1 MAAVCEFGRTD
12 RLFNASSSSTG
23 AERKNMI
30 LSAPKAGDSQEQT
43 FRNNLILELQKL
55 GSDPDPAL
63 LDKFVKQRFSP
74 AKSPTDLPEIES
86 IRFSPP
92 AASDQTPN
100 AVVSQE
106 SLSIAELQV
115 ADGVPPSPTDD
126 WNNTEASS
134 PLDFASNL
142 LNLEFS
148 DEGCEPMESSL
159 FLPPYVSPLEG
170 ADTTPG
176 LDTHAAFREV
186 SPAHDSSMNTSD
198 IIDPQLVLPAIN
210 IEEDSKNSEDATS
223 TLGSMDT
230 SAHIKPE
237 CDYPAM
243 DPVQTASS
251 QPVSTFT
258 AFTPMRLD
266 QPERTSAAQDKSSS
280 SDVHFAT
287 TSESQANS
295 KRDSSAADA
304 DNWRLSLDEYNKLSS
319 KEKRQLRNKIS
330 ARNFR
335 NRRKEYITLLEE
347 QVQERDKLIDN
358 LRDQVASLRLQNTN
372 LSQELRSYQT
382 RQNNSIASPHLHAL
396 STNTLV
402 PNLRKDIS
410 SSSRPS
416 SPSGAFWPGAQNF
429 SSSAVAA

>member
-1 MAAVCEFGRTD
+1 M
-12 RLFNASSSSTG
+12 
-23 AERKNMI
+23 
-30 LSAPKAGDSQEQT
+30 
-43 FRNNLILELQKL
+43 ELQKR
-55 GSDPDPAL
+55 GSNPDPAL

-74 AKSPTDLPEIES
+74 AKSSTDLPESKNICTTS
-86 IRFSPP
+86 P
-92 AASDQTPN
+92 AASNQTPD
-100 AVVSQE
+100 ASMPEE
-106 SLSIAELQV
+106 SSNTAALQDAAEL
-115 ADGVPPSPTDD
+115 PPSPTDD

-159 FLPPYVSPLEG
+159 FLPPYVNPLEG
-170 ADTTPG
+170 ADITPG

-186 SPAHDSSMNTSD
+186 SPALESSTNASNA
-198 IIDPQLVLPAIN
+198 IDPQLVLPAIN
-210 IEEDSKNSEDATS
+210 IEDNSKNLEDATF
-223 TLGSMDT
+223 TLRSMDT
-230 SAHIKPE
+230 RVHIKPE
-237 CDYPAM
+237 CDYPAI
-243 DPVQTASS
+243 DPAQTAS
-251 QPVSTFT
+251 PPPASTFT

-266 QPERTSAAQDKSSS
+266 QPEQTSAAQAENRL
-280 SDVHFAT
+280 SDQHFAT
-287 TSESQANS
+287 KSEPQADYRGDN
-295 KRDSSAADA
+295 SAADA

-372 LSQELRSYQT
+372 LSQELRSYHT
-382 RQNNSIASPHLHAL
+382 RQTNSIASPHLHAL

-402 PNLRKDIS
+402 PNLRKDVS

-416 SPSGAFWPGAQNF
+416 SPSGAFWSGVQNF